1 MTNNGSRTAEQTIT
15 NQLTK
20 AGWTVMP
27 PPPNTNG
34 YNFEAIKGQEVIA
47 VQVKTHKVPVK
58 VPHVERFLN
67 FFDLPAA
74 RRFTR
79 GLLVSSNGF
88 TPNALAYFSNVNSQK
103 VKLAVIKEGT
113 VQWIRFA
120 DKPQDR
126 LPQDLVYIGVFTC
139 KGGVGKT
146 TISAHLAGAI
156 ALSGYNVAIIDL
168 DPQKNLTTLLDQG
181 IVLPGVG
188 DQPDHAVKVFSLDE
202 WDASNPPTDIRM
214 AVCDCSP
221 VFEENPPELLA
232 KLSYCIIP
240 TTLNP
245 LGLNKN
251 GYVIKNTLKA
261 IRSVNKNAYIF
272 VLINNYFKDEAH
284 KAKVLKEQYKKYFA
298 RLSELENRFHFIDP
312 DEVSIRNS
320 RQLFY
325 WGYHIYSGEP
335 AELAFTPIGGKCAP
349 KADFLNLLDYLEA
362 HSDISQFK
370 DPDPA
375 SLRNLLLQDPL
386 LPCTTN

>member
-1 MTNNGSRTAEQTIT
+1 MADNGSRTAEQIIT
-15 NQLTK
+15 NQLIK

-34 YNFEAIKGQEVIA
+34 YNFEAVKGKEVIA

-67 FFDLPAA
+67 FFELPAA

-79 GLLVSSNGF
+79 GLLVASNGF
-88 TPNALAYFSNVNSQK
+88 TPNALTYFSNVNSQK
-103 VKLAVIKEGT
+103 VKLAVVKED
-113 VQWIRFA
+113 VVHWLRFA
-120 DKPQDR
+120 DKPDDH
-126 LPQDLVYIGVFTC
+126 LPKELVYMGVFTC

-181 IVLPGVG
+181 VVLPGVG
-188 DQPDHAVKVFSLDE
+188 NQPDHTVKVFSLDE
-202 WDASNPPTDIRM
+202 WDASDPPADIRM

-221 VFEENPPELLA
+221 VFEENPVELLA

-261 IRSVNKNAYIF
+261 IRSVNKNAYVF

-284 KAKVLKEQYKKYFA
+284 KARVLKEQYQKYFA

-320 RQLFY
+320 KQLFY

-335 AELAFTPIGGKCAP
+335 ATLAFTPIGGKCAP

-370 DPDPA
+370 NPDPA
-375 SLRNLLLQDPL
+375 SLTNLLLQDPL